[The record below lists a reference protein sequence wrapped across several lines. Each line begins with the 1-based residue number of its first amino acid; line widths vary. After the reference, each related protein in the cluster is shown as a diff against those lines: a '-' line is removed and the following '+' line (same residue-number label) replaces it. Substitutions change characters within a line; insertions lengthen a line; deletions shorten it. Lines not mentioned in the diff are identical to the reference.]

1 MFVIYVALCMQIDI
15 WQFKFYFHAW
25 CKLIIIIFYHKRSI
39 VEYIVSN
46 LEKKHDSNE
55 SSIAIALTLHI
66 YVYLMHQLSMLTKE
80 NKSLAFIKILV
91 LF

>member
-1 MFVIYVALCMQIDI
+1 MLGANLSLLFFTTKEVLLNTLCPI
-15 WQFKFYFHAW
+15 W
-25 CKLIIIIFYHKRSI
+25 
-39 VEYIVSN
+39 
-46 LEKKHDSNE
+46 KKHDSNE
-55 SSIAIALTLHI
+55 SYIAIALTLHI